1 MKKIPG
7 KDRYEIEF
15 AQAQLEVLKA
25 RMNPHFIAN
34 TLTGIRSM
42 LFQDRKEDAIEYL
55 TLFAKLMRTTLDNAS
70 KNYISLATELH
81 YIRNYIDIEELRF
94 AGKFTTRII
103 FWESLAPID
112 ILVPPTL
119 FQPYIENAINH
130 GLMHRSNDGKLKI
143 SFRDNGNLLK
153 CTIEDN
159 GVGRKRAKELEN
171 SMLTGH
177 TSLSEQITQ
186 ERMALYNKIYKTFD
200 FAIETTDITDTNGN
214 ICGTKV
220 EIQLPLKYIY
230 NERNPK

>member
-1 MKKIPG
+1 MKKIQS
-7 KDRYEIEF
+7 KARTEIEF
-15 AQAQLEVLKA
+15 AQAQLEVLKV

-42 LFQDRKEDAIEYL
+42 LFQDRKDDAIEYL
-55 TLFAKLMRTTLDNAS
+55 TLFAKLMRTTLENAS
-70 KNYISLATELH
+70 KNYITLAAELH

-112 ILVPPTL
+112 ILVPPTI

-130 GLMHRSNDGKLKI
+130 GLMHRTSGGLLQI
-143 SFRDNGNLLK
+143 SFRDYGNLLR

-171 SMLTGH
+171 ALLTGH

-186 ERMALYNKIYKTFD
+186 ERLTLYNKIYKTID
-200 FAIETTDITDTNGN
+200 FAIETTDITDSDDKV
-214 ICGTKV
+214 CGTKV
-220 EIQLPLKYIY
+220 VIQLPLKYLY
-230 NERNPK
+230 DESDSK